1 VESSDSLRDLLA
13 FLDSKLN
20 ELMLSQ
26 YTTQQTL
33 IVMKR
38 GGLSDAAMHGRVG
51 EALASLREQ
60 ERLLADVQ
68 RRIASVGRGSHQL

>member
-1 VESSDSLRDLLA
+1 VESSDSLSDLLA

-33 IVMKR
+33 IVMQR